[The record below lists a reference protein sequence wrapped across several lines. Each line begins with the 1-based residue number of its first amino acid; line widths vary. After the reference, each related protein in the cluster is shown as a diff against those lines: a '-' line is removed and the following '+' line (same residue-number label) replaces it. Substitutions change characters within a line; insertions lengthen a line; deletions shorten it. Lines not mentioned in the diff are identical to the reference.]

1 MKYKLNE
8 RSKRFLIKLKTEGLF
23 DKFLDSIQNT
33 LEKNRD
39 KDIAKIAK
47 KRTKAQQD
55 LIKSIKK
62 DPEKAFDAMLKDFG
76 Y

>member
-39 KDIAKIAK
+39 KDLAKIAK
-47 KRTKAQQD
+47 KRNKAQQD

-62 DPEKAFDAMLKDFG
+62 DPHAALDSILKDLG